1 MTAHT
6 ARRAGS
12 LSMVAQR
19 PAQAHRLRTDKMDIC
34 KQRHMWSIWNLIQCS
49 WQGSWRPHKHV
60 VLISICM
67 VRRSRCCGAAQRG
80 MRTGR
85 LAGSTPRTL
94 AAPAAPL
101 R

>member
-34 KQRHMWSIWNLIQCS
+34 KATS
-49 WQGSWRPHKHV
+49 HV
-60 VLISICM
+60 INSEADSMQLA
-67 VRRSRCCGAAQRG
+67 RQLAPTQTRS
-80 MRTGR
+80 TD
-85 LAGSTPRTL
+85 
-94 AAPAAPL
+94 
-101 R
+101 